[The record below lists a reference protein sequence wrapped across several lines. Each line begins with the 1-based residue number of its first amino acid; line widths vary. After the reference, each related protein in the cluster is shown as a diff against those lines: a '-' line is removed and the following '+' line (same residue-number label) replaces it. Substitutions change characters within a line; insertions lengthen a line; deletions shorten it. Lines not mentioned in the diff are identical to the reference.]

1 MQQSQQQQ
9 QQQQQR
15 HTNFSKMM
23 RTKHYTS
30 SPVTTRAAS
39 AAATATSND
48 DIDSDVDGETATIS
62 TVKHISDILETGL
75 NEYSLQAIIRLLQ
88 RGESPDA
95 VVAMITSLS
104 QHSGRR

>member
-1 MQQSQQQQ
+1 MQQQQ

-23 RTKHYTS
+23 RTKRFTS
-30 SPVTTRAAS
+30 SPITTTTTE
-39 AAATATSND
+39 AAATARATSND
-48 DIDSDVDGETATIS
+48 DIDGDVDGETATIS